1 VSRKKKGEKMDR
13 YMAWCW
19 VGAAVVWLAALGCTL
34 VQRQAVGEILQSPAF
49 GRLVEDVLGGVRQ

>member
-1 VSRKKKGEKMDR
+1 MDR